1 MKLVSFSEGGKTRV
15 GIVQGDKVIDVAAAA
30 PDLPTDLMQLI
41 AKGDGA
47 LAKLRNVAA
56 SAKPTLALD
65 KVHLN
70 APIARPGKV
79 LAIGLNYA
87 DHIAESGMKT
97 PEHQVWFPK
106 QVTSIAGP
114 NDDVLLP
121 AVSTMLD
128 WEAELCFVVGKRAKH
143 VPKERAHEVIFGYM
157 CGNDVSVRDWQMRT
171 AQWMM
176 GKGFDTHAPIGPYLV
191 TADEV
196 GDPHDLG
203 IRCLVNGVTR
213 QSSNTKNLVFNCFEQ
228 IAHLTQAFTLEPG
241 DVVFTG
247 TPGGVGLA
255 MKPPVWL
262 QAGDVVRVEID
273 KLGALENRVVQEKL
287 ETVIR

>member
-1 MKLVSFSEGGKTRV
+1 MKLISFSEGGKTRV

-30 PDLPTDLMQLI
+30 PDLPADLMQLI
-41 AKGDGA
+41 AKGDSA
-47 LAKLRNVAA
+47 LAKLKSVAA
-56 SAKPTLALD
+56 SAKPTLSLD

-97 PEHQVWFPK
+97 PEHQVWFAK

-114 NDDVLLP
+114 NDDVQLP

-128 WEAELCFVVGKRAKH
+128 WEAELCFVVGKRCKH

-157 CGNDVSVRDWQMRT
+157 CGNDVSVRDWQMQT
-171 AQWMM
+171 AQWIL

-203 IRCLVNGVTR
+203 IRCIVNGVTR
-213 QSSNTKNLVFNCFEQ
+213 QNSNTKHLVFNCFEQ
-228 IAHLTQAFTLEPG
+228 IAHLTKAFTLEPG
-241 DVVFTG
+241 DIVFTG

-255 MKPPVWL
+255 MKPPMWL
-262 QAGDVVRVEID
+262 HTGDVVRVEID